1 MAQTQALLNR
11 EKPFYNRLT
20 AFELSEISAKVL
32 GALMALHEHKTT
44 MLGTLYGINPFDQP
58 GVELGKKI
66 SIKVEE
72 ALTKDAMTERQKFA

>member
-1 MAQTQALLNR
+1 
-11 EKPFYNRLT
+11 
-20 AFELSEISAKVL
+20 
-32 GALMALHEHKTT
+32 

-72 ALTKDAMTERQKFA
+72 ALAKDAMMGQ

>member
-1 MAQTQALLNR
+1 M
-11 EKPFYNRLT
+11 T
-20 AFELSEISAKVL
+20 AFELSEISAKTL

-72 ALTKDAMTERQKFA
+72 ALTQHSMTDQ